1 LRLFFGQSRTG
12 IVREIGAKD
21 TLFVLLREGENE
33 MTTLKAGNIENFKHL
48 SVFKSLKDFNNNIE
62 MFLAEHKSDFTKS
75 ELVAFKRLV
84 RFAAKVKGVCNAKI
98 QTIVA
103 AINKAE
109 NGYGISRATFMRMLQ
124 KAKKLGIL
132 IVHNTTRQNGGKGH
146 NVFVFQRF
154 DTSKSEKLRHRENV
168 EKPTETSADE
178 VQAQTETINLSETN
192 MQENKNNIN
201 HLNVSQPK
209 RKPYLKGLPKRLQH
223 FQDIFGKH
231 AKSMYWRVW
240 LAAKTLNVN
249 VLAEDLQQIAHEI
262 FEQLKRAL
270 AEGRRF
276 TTEQLHKY
284 VYVSAREQ
292 IKERLESGEI
302 EDLNRPHK
310 LMYALVEE
318 TPNYEFSLDDVRS
331 IFGF

>member
-1 LRLFFGQSRTG
+1 
-12 IVREIGAKD
+12 
-21 TLFVLLREGENE
+21 

-48 SVFKSLKDFNNNIE
+48 SVFTSLKDFNNNIE
-62 MFLAEHKSDFTKS
+62 MFLAEHKADFTKS

-84 RFAAKVKGVCNAKI
+84 RFAARVKGVCNAKI
-98 QTIVA
+98 QTILK
-103 AINKAE
+103 AINDAAG
-109 NGYGISRATFMRMLQ
+109 GYGISRSTFERMIR

-132 IVHNTTRQNGGKGH
+132 IVHNTERSGGGKGH

-154 DTSKSEKLRHRENV
+154 TVDVSKSEKLTHCENV

-178 VQAQTETINLSETN
+178 SVSMTETVNTSETSN
-192 MQENKNNIN
+192 LENKENTNIN

-223 FQDIFGKH
+223 FQAFFGKH

-240 LAAKTLNVN
+240 LAAKKLGVD
-249 VLAEDLQQIAHEI
+249 VIADDLQQIAYQI
-262 FEQLKRAL
+262 FDQLKRAL

-276 TTEQLHKY
+276 TTEELHKY

-302 EDLNRPHK
+302 EDLNR
-310 LMYALVEE
+310 M
-318 TPNYEFSLDDVRS
+318 FSGLFAVVDRDMDRQEQRVMPLDEARS
-331 IFGF
+331 IFGL

>member
-1 LRLFFGQSRTG
+1 MS
-12 IVREIGAKD
+12 
-21 TLFVLLREGENE
+21 
-33 MTTLKAGNIENFKHL
+33 MLKAGNIENFKHL
-48 SVFKSLKDFNNNIE
+48 SVFTSLKDFNNNIE
-62 MFLAEHKSDFTKS
+62 MFLAEHKADFTKS

-84 RFAAKVKGVCNAKI
+84 RFAARVKGVCNAKI
-98 QTIVA
+98 QTILK
-103 AINKAE
+103 AINDAAG
-109 NGYGISRATFMRMLQ
+109 GYGISRSTFERMIR

-132 IVHNTTRQNGGKGH
+132 IVHNTERSSGGKGH

-154 DTSKSEKLRHRENV
+154 TVDVSKPEKLTHCENV
-168 EKPTETSADE
+168 EKPTETSVDE
-178 VQAQTETINLSETN
+178 AQAQTETINLSETN
-192 MQENKNNIN
+192 IQENKNNIN
-201 HLNVSQPK
+201 HLNVNQPK

-223 FQDIFGKH
+223 FQDIFGKQV
-231 AKSMYWRVW
+231 KSMYWRVW

-249 VLAEDLQQIAHEI
+249 VLTEDLQQIAHEL

-276 TTEQLHKY
+276 NTEQLHKY